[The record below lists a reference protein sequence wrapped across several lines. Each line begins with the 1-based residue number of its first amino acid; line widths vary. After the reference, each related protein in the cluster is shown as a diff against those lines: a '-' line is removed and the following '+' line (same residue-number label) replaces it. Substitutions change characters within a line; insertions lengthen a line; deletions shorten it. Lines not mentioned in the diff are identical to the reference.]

1 MRRSFLIS
9 LIVVFLIAITISV
22 WQINRSAN
30 AQPVVVVTPAAALKT
45 GWWIKIRTDRTE
57 CTSIDFQIGTK
68 AEDRETWRTW
78 HSSDPTEFDMPEKFL
93 QVSRIYI
100 QATANPQGKHAWF
113 CLMYKDHGVKH
124 FDLDN
129 RQEENQSQTDSDGD
143 CN

>member
-1 MRRSFLIS
+1 M
-9 LIVVFLIAITISV
+9 SV
-22 WQINRSAN
+22 AVSAWWFNRSAN
-30 AQPVVVVTPAAALKT
+30 AQPVVVVTPAPAALKT

-57 CTSIDFQIGTK
+57 CRSIDFQIGTK

-78 HSSDPTEFDMPEKFL
+78 HSSDPTEFDMPEKYL
-93 QVSRIYI
+93 QVARIYV